1 MIFRICGLL
10 GIFCLSLIQKS
21 LCESEC
27 PNPLIP
33 GSDRRSNKKLLRV
46 SQYNVE
52 WLFIDHCS
60 SSDCPGSGCPWK
72 NETEAQT
79 HLSTIVNNIQSINPN
94 IMNFAEIEGCDEIN
108 MLRESLD
115 ESYNGF
121 LIKGTDTSTGQNVGM
136 ISKID
141 PIITLYRSENR
152 KNYPIQN
159 TMCGYTGEPGNTGVS
174 KHYISEFLINDI
186 SVVIIGIHLLAFPTD
201 PYRCAKREAQALVI
215 QDIIYYYITINY
227 EVIVIG
233 DFNDFDGDVLD
244 KNNNKPTS
252 KVLDIFKGN
261 FGTYANKF
269 KLYSVLENLQKNER
283 YSDWYDKN
291 NDCQSSDDEF
301 SQIDHILVSDYLFKN
316 IQNVSMFHSY
326 KEYCGTYNSDHYPL
340 IVDFLV

>member
-10 GIFCLSLIQKS
+10 GIFCLTFLQNS

-27 PNPLIP
+27 PIPTLP
-33 GSDRRSNKKLLRV
+33 GSDRRSNKQTLRV

-72 NETEAQT
+72 NDTEAQT
-79 HLSTIVNNIQSINPN
+79 HLSTILNNIQAINPD

-115 ESYNGF
+115 ESYAGY
-121 LIKGTDTSTGQNVGM
+121 LVKGTDTSTGQNVGM
-136 ISKID
+136 VSKID
-141 PIITLYRSENR
+141 PIAPLYRTEAR
-152 KNYPIQN
+152 QDYPIPN
-159 TMCGYTGEPGNTGVS
+159 SGCGYTGEPGNTGVS
-174 KHYISEFLINDI
+174 KHYISEFIINDI
-186 SVVIIGIHLLAFPTD
+186 AVVIIGIHLLAFPTD

-215 QDIIYYYITINY
+215 QEIISDYSSMNY

-233 DFNDFDGDVLD
+233 DFNDFDGVVLD

-252 KVLDIFKGN
+252 KVLDILKGN
-261 FGTYANKF
+261 FGTYENEYELF
-269 KLYSVLENLQKNER
+269 SVAENLEKSER
-283 YSDWYDKN
+283 YSDWYDEN
-291 NDCQSSDDEF
+291 NDCQSTDNEF
-301 SQIDHILVSDYLFKN
+301 SQIDHILVSEYLFKN
-316 IQNVSMFHSY
+316 IQNVSMLHSY
-326 KEYCGTYNSDHYPL
+326 KEYCGTYDSDHYPL

>member
-1 MIFRICGLL
+1 MNLGIWGFL
-10 GIFCLSLIQKS
+10 GIFCLTFIQKS

-46 SQYNVE
+46 AQYNVE
-52 WLFIDHCS
+52 WLFIDYCY

-72 NETEAQT
+72 NDSEAQT
-79 HLSTIVNNIQSINPN
+79 HLSMISNNIKSIDPD

-108 MLRESLD
+108 ILRENLD

-141 PIITLYRSENR
+141 PLYLYTEL
-152 KNYPIQN
+152 KIEKKYPIQN
-159 TMCGYTGEPGNTGVS
+159 TCGYTGEPGNTGVN

-186 SVVIIGIHLLAFPTD
+186 AMVIIGIHLLAFPTD

-215 QDIIYYYITINY
+215 QDIIYYYISINY

-233 DFNDFDGDVLD
+233 DFNDFDGNVLD

-252 KVLDIFKGN
+252 NVLDIFKGN
-261 FGTYANKF
+261 FGTYENKF
-269 KLYSVLENLQKNER
+269 KLYSVLERISNKMKGIVIGMTKIMIVNHPMM
-283 YSDWYDKN
+283 S
-291 NDCQSSDDEF
+291 
-301 SQIDHILVSDYLFKN
+301 
-316 IQNVSMFHSY
+316 FH
-326 KEYCGTYNSDHYPL
+326 KL
-340 IVDFLV
+340 IIY